1 MTTRQGQEYTTG
13 CLLDCDYIKNHY
25 RLIAADLS
33 RQTELDADPKAIQ
46 KIEIDGQLRKLN
58 NNNNVKSMFIFIIY
72 TINQFKICS
81 KKIKAGTILRF
92 SKTNF
97 EDEEL
102 PHELFLAAT
111 QTTKIRNALANNIS
125 TDIKLSKL
133 KYLKKFSQVDLLV
146 LGYLI

>member
-1 MTTRQGQEYTTG
+1 MTTGQGQEYTIG
-13 CLLDCDYIKNHY
+13 CLLDYIKNHY

-46 KIEIDGQLRKLN
+46 KIQIDGQLRKLN

-72 TINQFKICS
+72 TIKLFKICS

-92 SKTNF
+92 NKTNF

-102 PHELFLAAT
+102 PHELFLTTT
-111 QTTKIRNALANNIS
+111 QTTKIRNALTNNMS

-133 KYLKKFSQVDLLV
+133 KYLK
-146 LGYLI
+146 